1 MTDAPIRILTAE
13 EWDEMMMAPLR
24 EYWRLQSLAYQRNS
38 LGLNCLG
45 GDAYS
50 IGEISKILTKPEV
63 T

>member
-38 LGLNCLG
+38 LGLTCLG
-45 GDAYS
+45 GDPYPTGDWSTIAR
-50 IGEISKILTKPEV
+50 KDDAP
-63 T
+63 